1 MVIVM
6 RVKDDGLDRFRELAK
21 DKLRQWRKAAEAR
34 VSRLKIN
41 VASYVHGRGEDSLT
55 TYLRDNS
62 MDATLKRG
70 WTPEELREAGII

>member
-1 MVIVM
+1 
-6 RVKDDGLDRFRELAK
+6 
-21 DKLRQWRKAAEAR
+21 
-34 VSRLKIN
+34 LKIN